1 MDMDVSV
8 CAYGHFLYGPWTYL
22 SLSLSLSFC
31 WNLFFAF
38 SHECLKRFFPC
49 ICVCVCVVL
58 SPEEYK
64 PQETDEIGWRFSYSN
79 GPPFQ
84 SSVVCSAT
92 WGRRLTQS
100 HWQTRDH
107 ADQIISH
114 WPCCV
119 FYTENVAAALCVHCD
134 IHGVGVHYLSRAAT
148 NR

>member
-1 MDMDVSV
+1 MCVCVCVWTFSLWTLDISVSI
-8 CAYGHFLYGPWTYL
+8 
-22 SLSLSLSFC
+22 SLSLSLLKLILRIFSWMFEEIFP
-31 WNLFFAF
+31 FF
-38 SHECLKRFFPC
+38 L
-49 ICVCVCVVL
+49 CVCVCVVL
-58 SPEEYK
+58 SPEKYK